1 MRNPQVFQKAQSI
14 LQSNGNKE
22 EFLQQLMGNMKPE
35 QKENILRQAQQMG
48 CPQDILTKVQN
59 MK

>member
-35 QKENILRQAQQMG
+35 QKENILKTARNLG
-48 CPQDILTKVQN
+48 CPSEILTKVQN